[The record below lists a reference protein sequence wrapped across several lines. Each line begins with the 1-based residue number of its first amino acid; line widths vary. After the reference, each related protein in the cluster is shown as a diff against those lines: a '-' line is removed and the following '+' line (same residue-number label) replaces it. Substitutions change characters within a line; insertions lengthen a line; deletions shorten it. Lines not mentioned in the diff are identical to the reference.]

1 MTCPQLDA
9 CIPTSA
15 GYVWGKPD
23 VVYLWVDG
31 NDPAWQAQR
40 RSHALLYPDI
50 VQFGYSNVDGRFRDI
65 GELKYSLRSL
75 TRHLDRIGTIY
86 LVTDDQRPAWLADH
100 PQLRLVSHREIRAET
115 GPTFSSICLE
125 SSVHRIPELSE
136 NFIYLNDDLFLGE
149 TFSISHLFSG
159 DGRFRLYFDDNNR
172 EPISVDPY
180 QWHCIHAAISKS
192 ILSKAVDGY
201 THYDAGFAHTPRAF
215 STSAIKHFE
224 QLFPDA
230 FASARA
236 EVFRASKTPSVLVD
250 MHQRWLHATGAAL
263 IASAPLRLIHSDAA
277 DLQHRLDDLV
287 AASPQLAFF
296 CINDTLDNAPSDHP
310 AFAKIQQTLE
320 TLFPTPSPFETAG

>member
-9 CIPTSA
+9 CISA
-15 GYVWGKPD
+15 PAVEDWGKPD

-40 RSHALLYPDI
+40 RSHALLHPDI
-50 VQFGYSNVDGRFRDI
+50 VKFGYSNVDGRFRDI

-75 TRHLDRIGTIY
+75 TRHLDRIGMIY
-86 LVTDDQRPAWLADH
+86 LITDDQRPSWLADH
-100 PQLRLVSHREIRAET
+100 PQLRLVSHRDIRTEA
-115 GPTFSSICLE
+115 GPTFSSTCLE
-125 SSVHRIPELSE
+125 ASVHRIPNLCGH
-136 NFIYLNDDLFLGE
+136 FIYLNDDLFLGE
-149 TFSISHLFSG
+149 SFSVSHLFSDG
-159 DGRFRLYFDDNNR
+159 GRFKLYFDDALEKSIN
-172 EPISVDPY
+172 EDPHA
-180 QWHCIHAAISKS
+180 WHCIYAATSKS
-192 ILSKAVDGY
+192 MLAKAIDDYV
-201 THYDAGFAHTPRAF
+201 HYDAGFAHTPRAF
-215 STSAIKHFE
+215 STSAITQFE

-230 FASARA
+230 YASARA

-296 CINDTLDNAPSDHP
+296 CINDTLDNAPNDHP

-320 TLFPTPSPFETAG
+320 TLFPTPSPFEIAE

>member
-9 CIPTSA
+9 CIPA
-15 GYVWGKPD
+15 PAVEDWGKPD

-40 RSHALLYPDI
+40 RSHALLHPDT
-50 VQFGYSNVDGRFRDI
+50 VKFGYSNVDGRFRDI

-75 TRHLDRIGTIY
+75 TRHLDRIGMIY
-86 LVTDDQRPAWLADH
+86 LVTDDQRPSWLADH
-100 PQLRLVSHREIRAET
+100 PQLQLVSHRELRTET

-125 SSVHRIPELSE
+125 SSLHRIPKLSE
-136 NFIYLNDDLFLGE
+136 HFIYLNDDLFLGE
-149 TFSISHLFSG
+149 TFSIRHLLSG
-159 DGRFRLYFDDNNR
+159 DGSFKLYFDDNNGQS
-172 EPISVDPY
+172 ISEDPY
-180 QWHCIHAAISKS
+180 EWHCIHAATSKS
-192 ILSKAVDGY
+192 ILSKVVDDY
-201 THYDAGFAHTPRAF
+201 AHYDVGFAHTPRAF
-215 STSAIKHFE
+215 STSAIKQFE

-230 FASARA
+230 YASARA
-236 EVFRASKTPSVLVD
+236 EVFRASNTPSVLVD

-277 DLQHRLDDLV
+277 DLQHRLDELV

-296 CINDTLDNAPSDHP
+296 CINDTLDNAPNDHP

-320 TLFPTPSPFETAG
+320 TLFPTPSPFEIAE